1 MLHLTEMSYLYVVG
15 SRKLYMLLLNCLY
28 LTGQTLAMSIIL
40 GIYLSRFKKNEYNP
54 ILMKVTLRYGKLHFV
69 GHCLQLQNIENKT
82 VQFCQVL
89 YPISHCIVVKI
100 SC

>member
-40 GIYLSRFKKNEYNP
+40 GIYLSRFRKKIYVDDQEIQYLLKWP
-54 ILMKVTLRYGKLHFV
+54 LDV
-69 GHCLQLQNIENKT
+69 EN
-82 VQFCQVL
+82 
-89 YPISHCIVVKI
+89 
-100 SC
+100 

>member
-40 GIYLSRFKKNEYNP
+40 GIYLSRYRKKIYVDNQEIQYLLKWPFRCGKSKKNLQYIDGKSI
-54 ILMKVTLRYGKLHFV
+54 IL
-69 GHCLQLQNIENKT
+69 KT
-82 VQFCQVL
+82 N
-89 YPISHCIVVKI
+89 
-100 SC
+100 